1 MELGKF
7 GVLDQEEIIRMAN
20 IYGAGNCGAFT
31 ADELIGSAIAD
42 LPKELEIIS
51 PAMLG
56 VLAGKI
62 INAYINGYCAAGAS
76 VDSSKNT
83 VFLDRE
89 GAEYKVAEI
98 VAKCHRV

>member
-1 MELGKF
+1 
-7 GVLDQEEIIRMAN
+7 MAH
-20 IYGAGNCGAFT
+20 IYGAEDCGAFT
-31 ADELIGSAIAD
+31 AGALIGSAIAD
-42 LPKELEIIS
+42 MPKELEVLS

-62 INAYINGYCAAGAS
+62 VKSYIDGYCAAGAS
-76 VDSSKNT
+76 VDSSQNT

-89 GAEYKVAEI
+89 GAEYKIKEI